1 LTEEDGTYR
10 QVDNPRYYQTAKK
23 ELVELSQSISSKKRG
38 SNRWRKACKNLSNA
52 HSKIAR
58 KRDCDYHQLSH
69 DIAKEYALVATEE
82 LTIKNMTKS
91 AKGTIENPG
100 KQVKQKTG
108 LNREILDT
116 APRKLL
122 NMIHYKVEETNG
134 HYEEV
139 ETRKVKPS
147 QRCPDCLV
155 VVKKTLSTRQH
166 ECACGASYHRD
177 VASGLVMI
185 RSVLGT
191 LHNRLETS
199 RDGSSVKP
207 LPCA

>member
-1 LTEEDGTYR
+1 MKFG
-10 QVDNPRYYQTAKK
+10 
-23 ELVELSQSISSKKRG
+23 
-38 SNRWRKACKNLSNA
+38 
-52 HSKIAR
+52 
-58 KRDCDYHQLSH
+58 
-69 DIAKEYALVATEE
+69 ATEE
-82 LTIKNMTKS
+82 LAVKNMTKS
-91 AKGTIENPG
+91 AKGTIEKPG

-122 NMIHYKVEETNG
+122 NMVHYKVEETDG

-177 VASGLVMI
+177 VASGLVKH
-185 RSVLGT
+185 LAG
-191 LHNRLETS
+191 
-199 RDGSSVKP
+199 GSLYYLIKRFS
-207 LPCA
+207 